1 MRRRERVS
9 RRPRRWAASAAL
21 LALGCNG
28 WAGGAAAGCGVAEG
42 PRPLPRSLAENSGIA
57 PSLRTPNVY
66 WTHSDDT
73 GPGVIWAVNG
83 GGAILGRVELEGV
96 DVFDA
101 EDIAT
106 SSCGTGACLY
116 LADVGDNYN
125 ERDTVAVY
133 RVTEPDPADGKVR
146 SERLPILLPD
156 GPRDIESIFLLPGE
170 QLFLV
175 TKGRE
180 QPISVYRYP
189 PPLRPDAVVTL
200 EDVQQLSENARV
212 LPRQVTGAS
221 AAPDGS
227 VIVLRTYETLLFHM
241 WDGAKLVPMEN
252 GVVNL
257 RSLREAQGE
266 GVGVGSD
273 GLVVLTSE
281 GGPAR
286 AAGSITVLRCRFGE
300 TG

>member
-1 MRRRERVS
+1 V
-9 RRPRRWAASAAL
+9 L
-21 LALGCNG
+21 LAAGCNG
-28 WAGGAAAGCGVAEG
+28 WGGAAGCGVSEG
-42 PRPLPRSLAENSGIA
+42 PRPLPEPLNENSGVT
-57 PSLRTPNVY
+57 PSLRHPGVY

-73 GPGVIWAVNG
+73 GPAVLWAVTG
-83 GGAILGRVELEGV
+83 DGAVLGRVELDGV
-96 DVFDA
+96 RVFDA
-101 EDIAT
+101 EDIA
-106 SSCGTGACLY
+106 SSACAGGACLY

-125 ERDTVAVY
+125 ERDTLVVY
-133 RVTEPDPADGKVR
+133 RVSEPEARDGTVA
-146 SERLPILLPD
+146 SERIPIVLPD
-156 GPRDIESIFLLPGE
+156 GPRDVESIFVLPGE
-170 QLFLV
+170 RLFLV

-180 QPISVYRYP
+180 QAISVYRYP
-189 PPLRPDAVVTL
+189 GSLRPDSTVTV
-200 EDVQQLSENARV
+200 EEVQQLSEGARV

-227 VIVLRTYETLLFHM
+227 VIVLRTYETLLFHS
-241 WDGAKLVPMEN
+241 WDGGKLVPIEG

-266 GVGVGSD
+266 GVGVGAG

-300 TG
+300 S

>member
-1 MRRRERVS
+1 VK
-9 RRPRRWAASAAL
+9 RWTAAAL
-21 LALGCNG
+21 LVALGCTS
-28 WAGGAAAGCGVAEG
+28 WAGGGAAGCGVAQG
-42 PRPLPRSLAENSGIA
+42 PRPLPPSLDENSGIA
-57 PSLRTPNVY
+57 PSLRSPGVY

-73 GPGVIWAVNG
+73 GPGVIWAVTG
-83 GGAILGRVELEGV
+83 DGAILGRVELDGV
-96 DVFDA
+96 EVFDA
-101 EDIAT
+101 EDIAS
-106 SSCGTGACLY
+106 SSCAAGSCLY

-125 ERDTVAVY
+125 ERDTLAVY
-133 RVTEPDPADGKVR
+133 RVEEPDAVDGSVR
-146 SERLPILLPD
+146 SERLPIVLPD
-156 GPRDIESIFLLPGE
+156 GARDIEAIFVLPGE
-170 QLFLV
+170 RLFFV

-189 PPLRPDAVVTL
+189 GPLRPDAAVTV
-200 EDVQQLSENARV
+200 EEVQQLSENARV

-227 VIVLRTYETLLFHM
+227 VVVLRTYETLLFHT
-241 WDGAKLVPMEN
+241 WDGSKLVPIEN

-266 GVGVGSD
+266 GVGVGAD